1 MGGQREET
9 SRILHFFFVERM
21 KLLKPKNKELG
32 FFFLIFMF
40 GGCLCFHNQELSS
53 LFQMPL
59 ACRCYGPKS
68 C

>member
-32 FFFLIFMF
+32 FFFLNFYVW
-40 GGCLCFHNQELSS
+40 GVSVLS
-53 LFQMPL
+53 
-59 ACRCYGPKS
+59 
-68 C
+68 